1 MMEYFSIMSFI
12 KDVSIIILIIMGT
25 FTIIILNKLN
35 NIKTK
40 IDDLPQVTEKKENYN
55 EINH

>member
-55 EINH
+55 EINY